1 MEQNMIRTNKVL
13 VNFLIEKPDKIRFD
27 EICRLSGKTRTQVLV
42 DLVRRYVIEASLELD
57 KRLKEM
63 GRIDDLLGTYHEHA
77 KRQKRLADEIEF
89 ELPPSIFVWDGREP
103 EPPLDF

>member
-1 MEQNMIRTNKVL
+1 MEQSMIKTNKTL

-42 DLVRRYVIEASLELD
+42 DLVRRYVIEAGLELD
-57 KRLKEM
+57 ERFKEM
-63 GRIDDLLGTYHEHA
+63 GRIDDLLGTYHEQA
-77 KRQKRLADEIEF
+77 ERQRRLADEIEF

>member
-1 MEQNMIRTNKVL
+1 MEQSMIKTNKVL

-42 DLVRRYVIEASLELD
+42 DLVRRYVIEAGLELD
-57 KRLKEM
+57 ERFKEM
-63 GRIDDLLGTYHEHA
+63 GRIDNLLGTYHGHA
-77 KRQKRLADEIEF
+77 ERQKRLADEMEF

-103 EPPLDF
+103 EPTLDF

>member
-1 MEQNMIRTNKVL
+1 MEQSMIKTNKVL

-42 DLVRRYVIEASLELD
+42 DLVRRHVIEAGFELD
-57 KRLKEM
+57 ERLKEM
-63 GRIDDLLGTYHEHA
+63 GRIDEILGTYHEQTE
-77 KRQKRLADEIEF
+77 RQKRLADEMEF
-89 ELPPSIFVWDGREP
+89 EIPPSIFVWDGREP